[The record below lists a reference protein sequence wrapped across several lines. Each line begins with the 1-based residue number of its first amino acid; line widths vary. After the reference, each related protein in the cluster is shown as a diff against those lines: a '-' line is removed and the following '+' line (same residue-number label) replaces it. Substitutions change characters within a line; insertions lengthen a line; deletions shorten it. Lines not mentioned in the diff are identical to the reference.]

1 MIWEGQVSCTKNVT
15 ADGSEQN
22 EVMALKKGDYFGEM
36 ALLTDEPRA
45 ANVIAANGPLKAL
58 ALGRQDFDQLL
69 GSLRDVLDRQ
79 MGIRVLKGV
88 TLLKDLNDGQ
98 LEHLAD
104 ALRREVFPKDTDIVK
119 EGEEGDSFYIVR
131 RAARWGHA
139 PSPRPRYAP
148 SRLVAPADQGGRG
161 RGAQGGREG
170 RAAGG
175 GQAAQVCA
183 APRASAVGWPLTSR
197 THQRQLLR

>member
-1 MIWEGQVSCTKNVT
+1 MIWEGQVSCTKNVA

-22 EVMALKKGDYFGEM
+22 EVMQLKKGDYFGEM

-88 TLLKDLNDGQ
+88 ALLKDLNDGQ
-98 LEHLAD
+98 LERLAD
-104 ALRREVFPKDTDIVK
+104 ALRREVFPKGTDIIK

-131 RAARWGHA
+131 RAAPWGA
-139 PSPRPRYAP
+139 
-148 SRLVAPADQGGRG
+148 
-161 RGAQGGREG
+161 
-170 RAAGG
+170 RA
-175 GQAAQVCA
+175 
-183 APRASAVGWPLTSR
+183 L
-197 THQRQLLR
+197 